1 MKIELK
7 NATNLE
13 ELRLKRNLEV
23 ELPESSTV
31 SDLLSKLGLNRLKEG
46 RSISSLVMLFK
57 NKKAVRSVE
66 EKLHD
71 GDNLEI
77 IPTVSGG

>member
-31 SDLLSKLGLNRLKEG
+31 GDLLSKLGLNRLKEG
-46 RSISSLVMLFK
+46 MSISSLVMIFK

-71 GDNLEI
+71 GDNIEI
-77 IPTVSGG
+77 MPTVSGG

>member
-1 MKIELK
+1 MKIKLR

-13 ELRLKRNLEV
+13 ELQLKRNWDV
-23 ELPESSTV
+23 DLPENSTV
-31 SDLLSKLGLNRLKEG
+31 GDFLSKLGLNRLREG
-46 RSISSLVMLFK
+46 KSISSLVMLFK

-71 GDNLEI
+71 GDYIEI
-77 IPTVSGG
+77 MPTVSGG

>member
-1 MKIELK
+1 MKIKLK

-13 ELRLKRNLEV
+13 ELRLKRNWEV
-23 ELPESSTV
+23 DLPENSTV
-31 SDLLSKLGLNRLKEG
+31 GDLLSKLGLNRLKEG
-46 RSISSLVMLFK
+46 GSISSLVMLFK

-71 GDNLEI
+71 GDDLEI
-77 IPTVSGG
+77 MPTVSGG

>member
-31 SDLLSKLGLNRLKEG
+31 GDLLSKLGLNRLKEG

-77 IPTVSGG
+77 MPTVSGG

>member
-1 MKIELK
+1 MKIKLK

-13 ELRLKRNLEV
+13 ELRLKRNWEV

-31 SDLLSKLGLNRLKEG
+31 GDLLSKLGLNRLNEG

-71 GDNLEI
+71 GDDLEI
-77 IPTVSGG
+77 MPTVSGG